1 MKHPELMSK
10 EFPAFLADAC
20 ISTVL
25 LLMSFRDSLKYIEDE
40 D

>member
-1 MKHPELMSK
+1 MKHPELMGK
-10 EFPAFLADAC
+10 EFPTFLADSC

-25 LLMSFRDSLKYIEDE
+25 LLMSFRDSLKNIEDE